1 MRPAPGTGQAALE
14 GRALHVSLKE
24 PEAVLGHVCVLCK
37 MFKVSKLLAPKIPL
51 SPKAGSGT
59 KPLSRSPTLPKER
72 PAGPT
77 TRGTKRWQGWGVSG
91 QRYAEPHTV

>member
-1 MRPAPGTGQAALE
+1 MGPAPGTEQAVVE

-51 SPKAGSGT
+51 SPKAGS
-59 KPLSRSPTLPKER
+59 
-72 PAGPT
+72 
-77 TRGTKRWQGWGVSG
+77 
-91 QRYAEPHTV
+91 